1 MKRSL
6 RLVSPVLAV
15 AFGGK
20 PEKPRRRKAILLA
33 QGPQE
38 PEPSEFIRIIDELTE
53 QWAARRHRAAKQP
66 VQRHFEVICKRD
78 Q

>member
-6 RLVSPVLAV
+6 RLVSPHLAI

-20 PEKPRRRKAILLA
+20 PKKPRRRKPVFLA

-38 PEPSEFIRIIDELTE
+38 PEPSEFVRIVDELTE
-53 QWAARRHRAAKQP
+53 QWTARRHRAAKQP
-66 VQRHFEVICKRD
+66 VQRHLEVVCKRD